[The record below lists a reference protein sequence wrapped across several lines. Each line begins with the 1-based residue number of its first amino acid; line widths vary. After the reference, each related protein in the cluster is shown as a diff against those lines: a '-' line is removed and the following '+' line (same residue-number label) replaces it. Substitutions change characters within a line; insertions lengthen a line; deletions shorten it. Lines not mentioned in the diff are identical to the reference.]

1 MIRFLKGM
9 SSMETEMLIQAIE
22 REPILL
28 NFIVDKYKIQEILKK
43 IFLTWNMLLIWSLEF
58 FPDFYVTQKYAPKQ
72 YM

>member
-43 IFLTWNMLLIWSLEF
+43 IFLTWNMLLICTRCKKFWKELL
-58 FPDFYVTQKYAPKQ
+58 KK
-72 YM
+72 